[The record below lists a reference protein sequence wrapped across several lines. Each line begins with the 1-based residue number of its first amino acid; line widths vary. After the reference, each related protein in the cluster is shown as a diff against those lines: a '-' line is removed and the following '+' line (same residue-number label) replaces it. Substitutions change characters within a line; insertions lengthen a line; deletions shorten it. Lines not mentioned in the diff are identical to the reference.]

1 MLHFRILSGI
11 VVLICFL
18 ILKERNFETRKNVFY
33 FTSKGFVVVVVV
45 VVAVVVAVVEIF
57 KF

>member
-45 VVAVVVAVVEIF
+45 VAFVVAVVEIF

>member
-1 MLHFRILSGI
+1 MLHFRILSDI

-45 VVAVVVAVVEIF
+45 VAVVVAVVEIF

>member
-1 MLHFRILSGI
+1 MLHFRILSDI

-45 VVAVVVAVVEIF
+45 VAVVEIF